1 MGVEEMIQPKS
12 VAEILGGEEVI
23 GKAVCSELELAE
35 VVRLGLWPA
44 AIDKLFDGV
53 LLTKTDMERL
63 VMPRRTLNHRI
74 KKGERLTREESDR
87 VTRVARIVAM
97 AEETFG
103 NRDKASHWLH
113 KSKRRFDGQTPIE
126 LLDTEEGARVVED
139 LLFRIAHG
147 LAA

>member
-1 MGVEEMIQPKS
+1 MVLPTS
-12 VAEILGGEEVI
+12 VAEILGGEEII
-23 GKAVCSELELAE
+23 GKKVCSELDLAE
-35 VVRLGLWPA
+35 VVRLGLRPA
-44 AIDKLFDGV
+44 AIDKLFDGY

-74 KKGERLTREESDR
+74 KKGERLSREESDR

-103 NRDKASHWLH
+103 NRDKASRWLH
-113 KSKRRFDGQTPIE
+113 KPKRGFGRQTPID
-126 LLDTEEGARVVED
+126 LLDTDEGARVVENQ
-139 LLFRIAHG
+139 LFRIAHG

>member
-1 MGVEEMIQPKS
+1 MVQPKS

-23 GKAVCSELELAE
+23 GKEVYSELELAE
-35 VVRLGLWPA
+35 VVRMGFWPTV
-44 AIDKLFDGV
+44 IDRLFDGGV
-53 LLTKTDMERL
+53 LKKTDMERL

-103 NRDKASHWLH
+103 NREKASRWLH
-113 KSKRRFDGQTPIE
+113 KPKRGFGGQTPID

-139 LLFRIAHG
+139 QLFRIAHG

>member
-1 MGVEEMIQPKS
+1 MIQPKS

-23 GKAVCSELELAE
+23 GQEVRSELELAE

-44 AIDKLFDGV
+44 VIDKLFDGA

-63 VMPRRTLNHRI
+63 VMPRRTLIHRI

-103 NRDKASHWLH
+103 NRYKASRWLH
-113 KSKRRFDGQTPIE
+113 KAKQRFDGQTPIE